1 MGSIYGC
8 MQPVTAI
15 VTPRSAQS
23 TQYTI
28 KPTSD
33 DIFQQSNY
41 PSYISRLLDIHL
53 SSIKPSTKENLSTA
67 IISQST
73 QRHGKERS
81 RSITRSLIG
90 VSTNHYRSLVY
101 TNSDKEVSVAQSP
114 QIE

>member
-1 MGSIYGC
+1 

-53 SSIKPSTKENLSTA
+53 SSIKPSTKESLSTA
-67 IISQST
+67 IVSQAT
-73 QRHGKERS
+73 QRQEYERS
-81 RSITRSLIG
+81 RSNTRSSTSA
-90 VSTNHYRSLVY
+90 STNHYRSSVY
-101 TNSDKEVSVAQSP
+101 TNSDNEVSVAQSP